1 MDLDLA
7 AVARE
12 FAPGTTYLNT
22 ATMGLPPA
30 RTVAAL
36 HAAIAE
42 QAAGRVDAVGYD
54 TQVRAARGAFAR
66 LAGVAERQVA
76 VGATVAEHVGMVA
89 QALPDGAEVLI
100 AAGEFTSVTASFQH
114 RPGLRVRVAP
124 LERLAEAVTPGTAL
138 VAVSVVQSADGR
150 VVDLVAVREATQ
162 RVGARLLL
170 DATQA
175 AGWLPLAPHAAAAD
189 YLVCAG
195 YKWLLTPRGV
205 SFFAVAPEAMDGL
218 RPIAPGWYAG
228 EDPWASCYDEVVLAG
243 SARRFDHSPAWLPFV
258 GADHSLAL
266 IEELTPDLIGA
277 HDLALAAR
285 CREGLRALGHTPV
298 TADSAIVS
306 VPGLGDL
313 AKQLAEDDIRVS
325 ARAGGLR
332 LSFHLYSTEA
342 DVDRLLGY
350 IPPATRSTAPLA

>member
-1 MDLDLA
+1 MDLDL
-7 AVARE
+7 VARE
-12 FAPGTTYLNT
+12 FAPGTVYLNT
-22 ATMGLPPA
+22 AGMGLPPA

-36 HAAIAE
+36 AEAIAE
-42 QAAGRVDAVGYD
+42 QAAGRADVVAYDGPVG
-54 TQVRAARGAFAR
+54 AARRAFAR

-76 VGATVAEHVGMVA
+76 VGATASEHVGVVA
-89 QALPDGAEVLI
+89 AALPEGAEVLV
-100 AAGEFTSVTASFQH
+100 AAGEFTSVTAPFQH

-124 LERLAEAVTPGTAL
+124 LEHLAEAVTPGTAL
-138 VAVSVVQSADGR
+138 VAVSLVQSADGR
-150 VVDLVAVREATQ
+150 VVDAAAVREATR

-175 AGWLPLAPHAAAAD
+175 AGWQPLAPYAAEAD

-205 SFFAVAPEAMDGL
+205 SFFAVAAEAMDGL

-228 EDPWASCYDEVVLAG
+228 EDPWANCYDEVELAR

-258 GADHSLAL
+258 GAASSLAL
-266 IEELTPDLIGA
+266 VEELGPARINA
-277 HDLALAAR
+277 HDLALAGR
-285 CREGLRALGHTPV
+285 CREGLRALGHRPV
-298 TADSAIVS
+298 EADSAIVS
-306 VPGLGDL
+306 VAGLGDL
-313 AKQLAEDDIRVS
+313 AKRLAEQEVRVS

-332 LSFHLYSTEA
+332 LSFHLYNNEA

-350 IPPATRSTAPLA
+350 IPPATRSTAPVA

>member
-1 MDLDLA
+1 MDLDL
-7 AVARE
+7 VARE
-12 FAPGTTYLNT
+12 FAPETVYLNT

-36 HAAIAE
+36 HAAIAA
-42 QAAGRVDAVGYD
+42 QAGGRTDAVAYD
-54 TQVRAARGAFAR
+54 DQVRAARGAFAR
-66 LAGVAERQVA
+66 IAGVAERQVA
-76 VGATVAEHVGMVA
+76 VGATAAEHVGVVA
-89 QALPDGAEVLI
+89 EALPDGAEVLL
-100 AAGEFTSVTASFQH
+100 AAGEFTSVTAPFQH

-124 LERLAEAVTPGTAL
+124 LERLAEAVTDGTAL

-150 VVDLVAVREATQ
+150 VVDLAAVREATR

-205 SFFAVAPEAMDGL
+205 SFLAVAPDAMAGL
-218 RPIAPGWYAG
+218 RPLAPGWYSG
-228 EDPWASCYDEVVLAG
+228 EDPWASCYDAVRPAQ

-258 GADHSLAL
+258 GAASSLAV
-266 IEELTPDLIGA
+266 IEELGPERIGA
-277 HDLALAAR
+277 HDRALAAR
-285 CREGLRALGHTPV
+285 CREGLHALGYRPV
-298 TADSAIVS
+298 GADSAIVS
-306 VPGLGDL
+306 VAGLGDL
-313 AKQLAEDDIRVS
+313 ANQLAGDGVRVS

-332 LSFHLYSTEA
+332 LSFHLYNSEA
-342 DVDRLLGY
+342 DVDRLLDY
-350 IPPATRSTAPLA
+350 IPPATRSTAPVA